1 MTALV
6 LAMLMQGAVPD
17 LPTPQGPPTE
27 PVAEQIVQ
35 IERTMKR
42 FEGGV
47 YKKDG
52 KLTCRI
58 EASSGDKDVDMVR
71 CGAMLRCLAPEAEEL
86 DAIAA
91 SDLPAAD
98 RSRQLQ
104 AIVAGA
110 QPCVENAKA
119 AGVRMLAEKR
129 AGTQVTR

>member
-1 MTALV
+1 MITAF
-6 LAMLMQGAVPD
+6 LAVMAQGAVPA

-27 PVAEQIVQ
+27 AVAEQIVQ
-35 IERTMKR
+35 IETRMER

-58 EASSGDKDVDMVR
+58 AQSSGDKDVDMVR
-71 CGAMLRCLAPEAEEL
+71 CGAMLRCLAPRADEL

-91 SDLPAAD
+91 SDAPPAD
-98 RSRQLQ
+98 RNRRMQGV
-104 AIVAGA
+104 VAAA
-110 QPCVENAKA
+110 QPCVKDANA

-129 AGTQVTR
+129 AGTRVTR